1 MKLSKQQLLSLLA
14 VVYLL
19 LPAVFFAIGQY
30 FKSEAF
36 LAHYRLAPL
45 LQHGTLKIVAIVLIY
60 SCFVAL
66 LYFLWTVLQPQSS
79 AQKTVISI
87 LLFLFPLVVGLVLG
101 LAFLDIKIGEPKEH
115 EIVAQP
121 IPNSNKTLHVYVL
134 EKSRFFKEKPDFKK
148 TLLFTHQSYSPVMLK
163 LGEYDCPISDV
174 KKGNSSLQVQFE
186 ARTTA
191 ESDSLIACEAV
202 VVY

>member
-1 MKLSKQQLLSLLA
+1 MKLTKQQLLSLLA

-60 SCFVAL
+60 SCFVAVI
-66 LYFLWTVLQPQSS
+66 YFLWTVLVRWTT

-87 LLFLFPLVVGLVLG
+87 LLFLFPLVVGIVLG
-101 LAFLDIKIGEPKEH
+101 LAFLDLKIGKPKEN
-115 EIVAQP
+115 ELLVQP
-121 IPNSNKTLHVYVL
+121 IPNSNKTLHVWVL
-134 EKSRFFKEKPDFKK
+134 EKSRFFKDEPEFKK
-148 TLLFTHQSYSPVMLK
+148 TLLFTHQAFSPIMIK
-163 LGEYDCPISDV
+163 QGEYDCPVSDV
-174 KKGNSSLQVQFE
+174 KKGNSSLEVQFE
-186 ARTTA
+186 AMLL
-191 ESDSLIACEAV
+191 ENDSTSTCQSV
-202 VVY
+202 VFY